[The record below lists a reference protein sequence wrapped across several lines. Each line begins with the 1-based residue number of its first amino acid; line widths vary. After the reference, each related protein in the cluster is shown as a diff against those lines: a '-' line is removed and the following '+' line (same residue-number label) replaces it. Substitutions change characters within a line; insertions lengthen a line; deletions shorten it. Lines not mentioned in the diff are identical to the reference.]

1 MENEWEKWTD
11 SVGMEWKDVDENI
24 NQKRAGL
31 GILISGKTN
40 FSTKITR
47 NK

>member
-1 MENEWEKWTD
+1 MEIENEWAKWID

-31 GILISGKTN
+31 GILMSKQTLVQ
-40 FSTKITR
+40 K
-47 NK
+47 